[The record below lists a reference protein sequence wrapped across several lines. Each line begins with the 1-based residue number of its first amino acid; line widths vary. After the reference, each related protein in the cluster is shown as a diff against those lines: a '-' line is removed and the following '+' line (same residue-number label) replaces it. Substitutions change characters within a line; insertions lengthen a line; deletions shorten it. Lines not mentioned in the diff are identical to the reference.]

1 MRNFFQLKSF
11 WNFLQRNRLFT
22 AINVFGFA
30 VSLAFVVLI
39 GLYVQQELAVNTRQ
53 PNRDRTYRLVG
64 SSRSNFAPFT
74 GADLMTRYPEI
85 ERYTCIVYRDGWE
98 LEVEAEASGTSDRY
112 RGTGFFTDSSFFRIF
127 SFPFVEGTPDQALQS
142 KNEVVLTESYA
153 RQLFGDRPALGR
165 TISSEVFDE
174 LVVCGVVRDFGKE
187 THFMNPDFILWID
200 NLSPYFGINVL
211 TNTGWCGSEVYFKA
225 HPGADLPAK
234 TADLDQYLHS
244 NQNYWLF
251 VRDSTNHPGFERLE
265 EVYLSQKSTF
275 SDSVRNN
282 DSRFLMVLGIT
293 ALVILFFAVIN
304 YINLSVAQS
313 GFRAK
318 EAATRRLLGGSR
330 GSLFGGFVLESIIIC
345 FVSLVLGILMAMT
358 VEPWFREVMQTD
370 ISIKENFTAGN
381 VALALAGVLVIGAV
395 SGLVPASVLTRFQPI
410 DVVRG
415 TFRRQT
421 KMVYSKVL
429 IAFQYCITIVLIG
442 CTVTIGRQMD
452 FMLKSDLGFRHDYRL
467 YCSNVTKNLAEQQA
481 VRSELLAIPGV
492 EQVAFAAGVPPL
504 DCENISFT
512 DEKDKSHA
520 MKVFMGD
527 SVYMEMMGYQI
538 LHRTGVEGGQG
549 IWLNETAWRRH
560 EISDDDLRFDKLPSY
575 QGPLLG
581 MIRDFH
587 TSDFS
592 EAIDEVM
599 VCQLNEGGFRPWNM
613 VIRVSPTDPFGT
625 MNRVRDWYNDYKGG
639 QFFDGI
645 FLDDAIQ
652 QQYEAQQRMAEMV
665 TSFSLLAVLISALGM
680 LAMSTYFMR
689 QRAQEVA
696 VRKVFGATNR
706 EVLVRLMAS
715 FLRLVLVA
723 FVVAVPM
730 IWYFMSDWLS
740 GYAYRIPL
748 TWSIFALAGAAA
760 FAVAF
765 LTLLWQSLKATR
777 ANPVHA
783 LHE

>member
-22 AINVFGFA
+22 VINVFGFA

-112 RGTGFFTDSSFFRIF
+112 RGTGFFTDSSFFRTF

-187 THFMNPDFILWID
+187 THFTNPDFILWVS
-200 NLSPYFGINVL
+200 NLNAKFGLDVL
-211 TNTGWCGSEVYFKA
+211 TVTNWCGSEVYFKA

-251 VRDSTNHPGFERLE
+251 VRDSANHPGFERLE

-330 GSLFGGFVLESIIIC
+330 GSLFGGFVLESVLIC
-345 FVSLVLGILMAMT
+345 FVSFVLGVLLAMT
-358 VEPWFREVMQTD
+358 IEPWFREVMQTD
-370 ISIKENFTAGN
+370 ISIKESFTAGN
-381 VALALAGVLVIGAV
+381 VALALAGVLVIGV
-395 SGLVPASVLTRFQPI
+395 ISGLVPASVLTQFKPI

-429 IAFQYCITIVLIG
+429 IGFQYCITIALIG
-442 CTVTIGRQMD
+442 CTITIGRQID
-452 FMLKSDLGFRHDYRL
+452 FMCHSDLGFDHDNTL
-467 YCSNVTKNLAEQQA
+467 VMSCIPGKGTKEGLWNVLH
-481 VRSELLAIPGV
+481 AIPGV
-492 EQVAFAAGVPPL
+492 EQVGFTAGSPVTWSNNSTFQWKGK
-504 DCENISFT
+504 NISMQMIGVDSSAFNILGFRVLQRTGMEDSQVVWLNTVAWNELELT
-512 DEKDKSHA
+512 DDNPTFS
-520 MKVFMGD
+520 MGD
-527 SVYMEMMGYQI
+527 NELKVAGILANYHIADMEKPIGPVMIFFIDRSDWASNLIVRVSGENPYAVADRIVQEYMEYN
-538 LHRTGVEGGQG
+538 GG
-549 IWLNETAWRRH
+549 TSVDSRFM
-560 EISDDDLRFDKLPSY
+560 DD
-575 QGPLLG
+575 
-581 MIRDFH
+581 M
-587 TSDFS
+587 
-592 EAIDEVM
+592 
-599 VCQLNEGGFRPWNM
+599 
-613 VIRVSPTDPFGT
+613 
-625 MNRVRDWYNDYKGG
+625 
-639 QFFDGI
+639 
-645 FLDDAIQ
+645 IQ

-760 FAVAF
+760 FGVAF

>member
-22 AINVFGFA
+22 VINVFGFA

-112 RGTGFFTDSSFFRIF
+112 RGTGFFTDSSFFRTF

-165 TISSEVFDE
+165 TISSEDFGE
-174 LVVCGVVRDFGKE
+174 LVVCDVVRDFGKE
-187 THFMNPDFILWID
+187 THFTNPDFILWVS
-200 NLSPYFGINVL
+200 NLNAKFGLDVL
-211 TNTGWCGSEVYFKA
+211 TVTNWCDAELFFTA

-244 NQNYWLF
+244 SQQYWSF
-251 VRDSTNHPGFERLE
+251 VNDSTNHPRFEPLE
-265 EVYLSQKSTF
+265 EVYLSRIHSYVLTT
-275 SDSVRNN
+275 RNN
-282 DSRFLMVLGIT
+282 NFLFLTVLGVT
-293 ALVILFFAVIN
+293 ALLILFFAVIN

-330 GSLFGGFVLESIIIC
+330 ASLFGGFVLESIIIC
-345 FVSLVLGILMAMT
+345 FVSLVLGILTAMT
-358 VEPWFREVMQTD
+358 VEPWFCKIMQT
-370 ISIKENFTAGN
+370 SVSVKESFTAGN
-381 VALALAGVLVIGAV
+381 VALALAGVLVIGV
-395 SGLVPASVLTRFQPI
+395 ISGLVPASVLTQFKPI

-429 IAFQYCITIVLIG
+429 IGFQYCITIILIG
-442 CTVTIGRQMD
+442 CTITINRQMD
-452 FMLKSDLGFRHDYRL
+452 FMMKSDLGFQHDYRL

-481 VRSELLAIPGV
+481 VRSELLAIPGI
-492 EQVAFAAGVPPL
+492 EQVAFGAGTPPASCEYQTFL
-504 DCENISFT
+504 DKAGNRHDLQIY
-512 DEKDKSHA
+512 A
-520 MKVFMGD
+520 GD
-527 SVYMEMMGYQI
+527 SAYMRIMGYEI
-538 LHRTGVEGGQG
+538 LYRTGLESEEGV
-549 IWLNETAWRRH
+549 WLNETAWRRH
-560 EISDDDLRFDKLPSY
+560 EISDDATQFFNL
-575 QGPLLG
+575 PLLG

-587 TSDFS
+587 ASDFS

-599 VCQLNEGGFRPWNM
+599 VFQLNEGGFRPWNM

-639 QFFDGI
+639 QLFDGI

>member
-22 AINVFGFA
+22 VINVFGFA

-112 RGTGFFTDSSFFRIF
+112 RGTGFFTDSSFFRTF

-165 TISSEVFDE
+165 TISSEDFGE

-187 THFMNPDFILWID
+187 THFTNPDFILWVS
-200 NLSPYFGINVL
+200 NLNAKFGLDVL
-211 TNTGWCGSEVYFKA
+211 TVTNWCDAELFFTA

-244 NQNYWLF
+244 SQQYWSF
-251 VRDSTNHPGFERLE
+251 VNDSTNHPRFEPLE
-265 EVYLSQKSTF
+265 EVYLSRIHSYVLTT
-275 SDSVRNN
+275 RNN
-282 DSRFLMVLGIT
+282 NFLFLTVLGVT
-293 ALVILFFAVIN
+293 ALLILFFAVIN

-330 GSLFGGFVLESIIIC
+330 ASLFGGFVLESIIIC
-345 FVSLVLGILMAMT
+345 FVSLVLGILTAMT
-358 VEPWFREVMQTD
+358 VEPWFCKIMQT
-370 ISIKENFTAGN
+370 SVSVKESFTAGN
-381 VALALAGVLVIGAV
+381 VALALAGVLVIGV
-395 SGLVPASVLTRFQPI
+395 ISGLVPASVLTQFKPI

-429 IAFQYCITIVLIG
+429 IGFQYCITIILIG
-442 CTVTIGRQMD
+442 CTITINRQMD
-452 FMLKSDLGFRHDYRL
+452 FMMKSDLGFQHDYRL

-481 VRSELLAIPGV
+481 VRSELLAIPGI
-492 EQVAFAAGVPPL
+492 EQVAFGAGTPPASCEYQTFL
-504 DCENISFT
+504 DKAGNRHDLQIY
-512 DEKDKSHA
+512 A
-520 MKVFMGD
+520 GD
-527 SVYMEMMGYQI
+527 SAYMRIMGYEI
-538 LHRTGVEGGQG
+538 LYRTGLESEEGV
-549 IWLNETAWRRH
+549 WLNETAWRRH
-560 EISDDDLRFDKLPSY
+560 EISDDATQFFNL
-575 QGPLLG
+575 PLLG

-587 TSDFS
+587 ASDFS

-599 VCQLNEGGFRPWNM
+599 VFQLNEGGFRPWNM

-639 QFFDGI
+639 QLFDGI